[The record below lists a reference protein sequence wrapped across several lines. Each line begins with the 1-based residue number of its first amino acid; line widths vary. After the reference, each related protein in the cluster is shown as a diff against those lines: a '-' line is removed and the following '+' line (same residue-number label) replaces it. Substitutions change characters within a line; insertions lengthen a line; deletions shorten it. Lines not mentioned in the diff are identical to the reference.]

1 MTMSKHLNGSKE
13 DVTEVPRAARIV
25 IVLGRSKNVEL
36 KPYVDRAWRERV
48 PLVII
53 NLGFP
58 LTPSQQ
64 RCVDAAL
71 EAAATGAIALDAM
84 IAYDARQAIAFFQR
98 NDDLVFAASRAER
111 RAIEKAREPG

>member
-1 MTMSKHLNGSKE
+1 MTMRMNARGEAAAK
-13 DVTEVPRAARIV
+13 PRAARIV
-25 IVLGRSKNVEL
+25 VVLGRRKKVALREL
-36 KPYVDRAWRERV
+36 VDRAWRERV

-64 RCVDAAL
+64 AIVDAAL

-84 IAYDARQAIAFFQR
+84 IAYDAQQAAAFLHEG
-98 NDDLVFAASRAER
+98 DEVIYAASRSER
-111 RAIEKAREPG
+111 SEVRASAS